1 MKKRPILINRP
12 VRKKR
17 HRKSLQRTHSY
28 GVRRYL
34 LPVSSAVHWVGVG
47 MIKVFALL
55 AVIAVIS
62 LSFISLYHYLLSSP
76 YMKLERV
83 EMEGV
88 ERKIRDELITVS
100 GLNSDLSLLAL
111 NLNKLKKKMETH
123 PWIKSVRLERRFPHS
138 LFVYVEKEH
147 PLGVVVMDR
156 LYYINKEG
164 EMFKEVSQSESVDLP
179 FITGVDKEETKRGN
193 KLRRA
198 AYFIKALETI
208 KEPWSLNHLSEVNV
222 REEKI
227 FSLYYKDIGA
237 EIRLTGNHLG
247 RVVDRLRQVANH
259 IKWSGRIDQVNR
271 IDLSYT
277 DGVVVSFRDG
287 VKGTDVS
294 DG

>member
-1 MKKRPILINRP
+1 MKKRPILTNRP
-12 VRKKR
+12 VRKR
-17 HRKSLQRTHSY
+17 HRKSLPRTHSY

-34 LPVSSAVHWVGVG
+34 LPVFSAIHWIGTG
-47 MIKVFALL
+47 MVKVF
-55 AVIAVIS
+55 VILSVITVIS
-62 LSFISLYHYLLSSP
+62 LSFTSLYRYLLSSP

-88 ERKIRDELITVS
+88 EGKIRDELIRES

-111 NLNKLKKKMETH
+111 NLNKLKKKMEEH
-123 PWIKSVRLERRFPHS
+123 PWIRSVRLERRFPHS
-138 LFVYVEKEH
+138 LFVHVEKEH

-164 EMFKEVSQSESVDLP
+164 EMFKEVSQSESVDFP
-179 FITGVDKEETKRGN
+179 FITGVDKEEAKRGN

-198 AYFIKALETI
+198 AYFIKALETVE
-208 KEPWSLNHLSEVNV
+208 EPWSLNHLSEVNV
-222 REEKI
+222 GEEKI
-227 FSLYYKDIGA
+227 FSLYYKNIGA
-237 EIRLTGNHLG
+237 EIKLTGSHLG
-247 RVVDRLRQVANH
+247 RVVDKLRQVASH
-259 IKWSGRIDQVNR
+259 IKWSGRIDQVNT

-287 VKGTDVS
+287 IKGTDVS